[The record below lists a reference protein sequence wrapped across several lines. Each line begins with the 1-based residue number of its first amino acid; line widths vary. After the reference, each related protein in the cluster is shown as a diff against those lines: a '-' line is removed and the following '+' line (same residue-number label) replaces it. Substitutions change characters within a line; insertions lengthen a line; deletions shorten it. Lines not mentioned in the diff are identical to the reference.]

1 VGEEQKEPAMANNN
15 SKGDRKQVGLNI
27 RTALYDDLTKIAKDN
42 GQTTTY
48 LLEQAVEHYLRYIA
62 PSQETVRPEM
72 MAHLRKSIEK
82 NRDLLKLLAE

>member
-1 VGEEQKEPAMANNN
+1 M
-15 SKGDRKQVGLNI
+15 SKTDRKQVGLNI
-27 RTALYDDLTKIAKDN
+27 RANLYDDLSKLAKDN
-42 GQTTTY
+42 GQTTTF

-82 NRDLLKLLAE
+82 NRKLLQLLAE

>member
-1 VGEEQKEPAMANNN
+1 M
-15 SKGDRKQVGLNI
+15 SKTDRKQVGLNI
-27 RTALYDDLTKIAKDN
+27 RASLYDDLSKLAKDN
-42 GQTTTY
+42 GQTTTF

-82 NRDLLKLLAE
+82 NRKLYQLLAE

>member
-1 VGEEQKEPAMANNN
+1 MKTE
-15 SKGDRKQVGLNI
+15 RKQVGLNI
-27 RTALYDDLTKIAKDN
+27 RAGLYDDLSKLAKDN
-42 GQTTTY
+42 GQTTTF

-82 NRDLLKLLAE
+82 NRKLYQLLAE

>member
-1 VGEEQKEPAMANNN
+1 MADTER
-15 SKGDRKQVGLNI
+15 KTERKQIGLNI
-27 RTALYDDLTKIAKDN
+27 RASLYDDLSKVAKDN
-42 GQTTTY
+42 GQSTTY

-82 NRDLLKLLAE
+82 NRKLLQLLAE

>member
-1 VGEEQKEPAMANNN
+1 MARETF
-15 SKGDRKQVGLNI
+15 KTQRKQVGLNI
-27 RTALYDDLTKIAKDN
+27 RAGLYDDLSKLAKDN
-42 GQTTTY
+42 GQTTTF

-82 NRDLLKLLAE
+82 NRKLYQLLAE

>member
-1 VGEEQKEPAMANNN
+1 MSKTDQKT
-15 SKGDRKQVGLNI
+15 DRKQIGLNI
-27 RTALYDDLTKIAKDN
+27 RASLYNDLSKLAKDN

-62 PSQETVRPEM
+62 PSQDTVRPEM

-82 NRDLLKLLAE
+82 NRKLYQLLAE

>member
-1 VGEEQKEPAMANNN
+1 MVNTEGKNE
-15 SKGDRKQVGLNI
+15 RKQIGLNM
-27 RTALYDDLTKIAKDN
+27 RASLYDDLTKIAKDN

-82 NRDLLKLLAE
+82 NRKLLQLLAE

>member
-1 VGEEQKEPAMANNN
+1 MAKDMTNNATK
-15 SKGDRKQVGLNI
+15 SARKQVGLNI
-27 RTALYDDLTKIAKDN
+27 RAGLYDDLSKLAKDN
-42 GQTTTY
+42 GQTTTF

-82 NRDLLKLLAE
+82 NRDLYKLLAE

>member
-1 VGEEQKEPAMANNN
+1 MANTEGKNE
-15 SKGDRKQVGLNI
+15 RKQIGLNM
-27 RTALYDDLTKIAKDN
+27 RASLYDDLTKIAKDN

-82 NRDLLKLLAE
+82 NRKLLQLLAE

>member
-1 VGEEQKEPAMANNN
+1 MARETVKNQ
-15 SKGDRKQVGLNI
+15 RKQVGLNI
-27 RTALYDDLTKIAKDN
+27 RAGLYDDLSKLAKDN
-42 GQTTTY
+42 GQTTTF

-82 NRDLLKLLAE
+82 NRKLYQLLAE